1 MNKICIV
8 YTHSKVG
15 DLIWQLPYI
24 ESISEYHNQKI
35 TFITREETHAK
46 SIMADLEYIES
57 INQMYYFIL
66 PHMLLRD

>member
-24 ESISEYHNQKI
+24 ESISKYHDQKI

-46 SIMADLEYIES
+46 ALCQI
-57 INQMYYFIL
+57 
-66 PHMLLRD
+66 